1 MFLLAALVLR
11 THGHQIHNKCLF
23 TKNNNHVYQL
33 ISCFIS
39 QKSQK
44 MSPEP
49 TPESEAVIEP
59 ADITDPLSS
68 S

>member
-23 TKNNNHVYQL
+23 IKNNNHVYQL
-33 ISCFIS
+33 ISCFIT
-39 QKSQK
+39 QSQK
-44 MSPEP
+44 MSPEL

-59 ADITDPLSS
+59 ADITDPLSIS
-68 S
+68 

>member
-23 TKNNNHVYQL
+23 TKNNNHVYHL
-33 ISCFIS
+33 ISCFIT
-39 QKSQK
+39 QSQK

>member
-11 THGHQIHNKCLF
+11 THGHQIHKCLF

-33 ISCFIS
+33 ISCFIT
-39 QKSQK
+39 QSQK